1 MSSAQPATIDEDIEA
16 KIQLLEALRRGQEP
30 LWDDPGRGFTPDFL
44 TSEEFKALQEMSV
57 VQDTP
62 MSYYLDDSQY
72 NLGLLKNALA
82 TLMFEVNEM
91 EIDEGLD
98 PIKLVSD
105 LKGVLPELLRNV
117 LRVDPNYFEA
127 LSVKLGVSP
136 VVLSMVGGALIQ
148 PSMIFLASQ
157 CEQRL
162 LDAWN
167 HINCPVCD
175 RQTSVVLKS
184 EGEVWRFKCQ
194 YCLAE
199 YWMDIFTCPSC
210 GSKGLD
216 DKEFLLVGESQ
227 ALEIVSCN
235 ACSSYYKIINN
246 AKIETPISEGLE
258 EVYTGHL
265 DEIAQGKG
273 LRRLDE
279 AAPRSED

>member
-1 MSSAQPATIDEDIEA
+1 MSSAEPDRRVPEIES
-16 KIQLLEALRRGQEP
+16 KIQLLDSLKRGQEP

-44 TSEEFKALQEMSV
+44 ASEEFKSLQEMGV

-62 MSYYLDDSQY
+62 LSYYLDYSKY
-72 NLGLLKNALA
+72 NLALLKKALA
-82 TLMFEVNEM
+82 SLILEVNEM
-91 EIDEGLD
+91 EIEADLD
-98 PIKLVSD
+98 PSKLLSD
-105 LKGVLPELLRNV
+105 IEGGLPELVRNV
-117 LRVDPNYFEA
+117 LRVDPEYFET
-127 LSVKLGVSP
+127 LSMELGVSP
-136 VVLSMVGGALIQ
+136 MVLSVIGGALIQ
-148 PSMIFLASQ
+148 PSMVFLASQ

-175 RQTSVVLKS
+175 RQPSVVLKS

-216 DKEFLLVGESQ
+216 DKEFLLVGEDK
-227 ALEIVSCN
+227 ALEIVACK
-235 ACSSYYKIINN
+235 ACSGYYKIINK
-246 AKIETPISEGLE
+246 AKIESPIPEGLE

-265 DEIAQGKG
+265 DEIAQGRG

-279 AAPRSED
+279 SAPRS

>member
-1 MSSAQPATIDEDIEA
+1 MSSAEPDRRVPEIES
-16 KIQLLEALRRGQEP
+16 KIQLLDSLKRGQEP

-44 TSEEFKALQEMSV
+44 ASEEFKSLQEMGV

-62 MSYYLDDSQY
+62 LSYYLDYSKY
-72 NLGLLKNALA
+72 NLALLKKALA
-82 TLMFEVNEM
+82 SLILEVNEM
-91 EIDEGLD
+91 EIEADLD
-98 PIKLVSD
+98 PNKLLSD
-105 LKGVLPELLRNV
+105 IEEGLPELVRNV
-117 LRVDPNYFEA
+117 LRVDPEYFET
-127 LSVKLGVSP
+127 LSMELGVSP
-136 VVLSMVGGALIQ
+136 MVLSVIGGALIQ
-148 PSMIFLASQ
+148 PSMVFLASQ

-175 RQTSVVLKS
+175 RQPSVVLKS

-216 DKEFLLVGESQ
+216 DKEFLLVGEDQ
-227 ALEIVSCN
+227 ALEIVACK
-235 ACSSYYKIINN
+235 ACSGYYKIINK
-246 AKIETPISEGLE
+246 AKIESPIPEGLE

-265 DEIAQGKG
+265 DEIAQGRG

-279 AAPRSED
+279 SAPRS

>member
-1 MSSAQPATIDEDIEA
+1 MSSADPDRRVPEIES
-16 KIQLLEALRRGQEP
+16 KIQLLDSLKRGQEP

-44 TSEEFKALQEMSV
+44 ASEEFKSLQEMGV

-62 MSYYLDDSQY
+62 LSYYLDYSKY
-72 NLGLLKNALA
+72 NLALLKKALA
-82 TLMFEVNEM
+82 SLILEVNEM
-91 EIDEGLD
+91 EIEADLD
-98 PIKLVSD
+98 PNKLLSD
-105 LKGVLPELLRNV
+105 IEEGLPELVRNV
-117 LRVDPNYFEA
+117 LRVDPEYFET
-127 LSVKLGVSP
+127 LSMELGVSP
-136 VVLSMVGGALIQ
+136 MVLSVIGGALIQ
-148 PSMIFLASQ
+148 PSMVFLASQ

-175 RQTSVVLKS
+175 RQPSVVLKS

-216 DKEFLLVGESQ
+216 DKEFLLVGEDQ
-227 ALEIVSCN
+227 ALEIVACK
-235 ACSSYYKIINN
+235 ACSGYYKIINK
-246 AKIETPISEGLE
+246 AKIESPIPEGLE

-265 DEIAQGKG
+265 DEIAQGRG

-279 AAPRSED
+279 SAPRS

>member
-1 MSSAQPATIDEDIEA
+1 MSSAEPDRRVPEIES
-16 KIQLLEALRRGQEP
+16 KIQLLDSLKRGQEP

-44 TSEEFKALQEMSV
+44 ASEEFKSLQEMGV

-62 MSYYLDDSQY
+62 LSYYLDYSKY
-72 NLGLLKNALA
+72 NLALLKKALA
-82 TLMFEVNEM
+82 SLILEVNEM
-91 EIDEGLD
+91 EIEADLD
-98 PIKLVSD
+98 PNKLLSD
-105 LKGVLPELLRNV
+105 IEEGLPELVRNV
-117 LRVDPNYFEA
+117 LRVDPEYFET
-127 LSVKLGVSP
+127 LSMELGVSP
-136 VVLSMVGGALIQ
+136 MVLSVIGGALIQ
-148 PSMIFLASQ
+148 PSMVFLASQ

-175 RQTSVVLKS
+175 RQPSVVLKS

-216 DKEFLLVGESQ
+216 DKEFLLVGEDQ
-227 ALEIVSCN
+227 ALEIVACN
-235 ACSSYYKIINN
+235 VCSGYYKIINK
-246 AKIETPISEGLE
+246 AKIESPIPEGLE

-265 DEIAQGKG
+265 DEIAQGRG

-279 AAPRSED
+279 SAPRS